1 MLGQNLK
8 SGEPG
13 FGFIFGYQPDTNWI
27 NRFGAKGLLSR
38 DSLVSAMIQ
47 QRYSQRLNI
56 TAQVSPFRDL
66 NIDLNLDKSFSKN
79 YSELYKDTTGSAG
92 LARLNP
98 YALGSFSISY
108 ISYQTMFTKFDPNV
122 TSETFKQFEANRLLL
137 SQRLAKNNPYQ
148 SGNVDANGYYEG
160 YGRYAQEVVI
170 PSFLAAYGKKDP
182 NTVSLFKNSNPDI
195 KANPFKSLMPKPNW
209 TVSYNGL
216 SRIAG
221 LDKIFSNV
229 NIKHGY
235 HSTLSM
241 NSFNTALLFQDPN
254 RVGYPY
260 FFDTLTGYIPYF
272 LVPNITIQES
282 FDPLIEV
289 DMTFTN
295 QLSIRTEFRKSRTL
309 SLSLIDYQLAENR
322 STEMVFGFNY
332 RKKGLPL
339 LKNVKIGKKGMKL
352 DNDVTFRF
360 DFSIRDDA
368 TANSKLDQ
376 GTSFGTA
383 GQKVISIR
391 PSIDYILNNRVSL
404 KFYFDQTRN
413 IPKISNAFPIT
424 NTRGG
429 LQVRIS
435 LAQ

>member
-1 MLGQNLK
+1 
-8 SGEPG
+8 
-13 FGFIFGYQPDTNWI
+13 
-27 NRFGAKGLLSR
+27 
-38 DSLVSAMIQ
+38 
-47 QRYSQRLNI
+47 
-56 TAQVSPFRDL
+56 
-66 NIDLNLDKSFSKN
+66 
-79 YSELYKDTTGSAG
+79 
-92 LARLNP
+92 
-98 YALGSFSISY
+98 
-108 ISYQTMFTKFDPNV
+108 MFTKFDPNV

-229 NIKHGY
+229 NIKQGY